1 MSAPVSRLAILLAL
15 LKKELLVF
23 SRDKLYL
30 FLTALTLVI
39 VVVFYHLLP
48 DTVDETITVG
58 LSPSVQTLVEA
69 SAESLA
75 ALGVP
80 EASIAELR
88 DAPRLAEEQGLILTE
103 FDTAEEMAAAIES
116 GDEVQIGVA
125 VPPDFVERVLAGE
138 RDIEVTVYSQAAVP
152 DEVQAAMSGFIR
164 EIARQLAG
172 EELPVR
178 FPAEDLIILG
188 PDRMGDQIPLRDRM
202 LPMFAL
208 MILLMESFALA
219 SLISVEV
226 LQRTASAVLVTPAR
240 VSDMLAAKT
249 IFGSGLAFV
258 QGMFVLLVLGAFTS
272 ANWLPLTLTMLIG
285 ALIFTSLA
293 MVAGAAGKDFMGQ
306 VFYTMGFTVPLLI
319 PAFAILFPGS
329 AATWVTFL
337 PTWPLLDVIVGV
349 TVYDAVL
356 ADVWPS
362 MLMALAWGLALYA
375 VGLVVLRRKVHS
387 L

>member
-1 MSAPVSRLAILLAL
+1 MSAPVSRLAILWAL
-15 LKKELLVF
+15 LKKEMLVF

-39 VVVFYHLLP
+39 VVAFYHLLP
-48 DTVDETITVG
+48 DTVDETISVG
-58 LSPSVQTLVEA
+58 LSPSVQTLVEQ

-88 DAPRLAEEQGLILTE
+88 DAPRLAQEQGLILTE
-103 FDTAEEMAAAIES
+103 FDTAEEMAAAIER
-116 GDEVQIGVA
+116 GEEVQIGVA
-125 VPPDFVERVLAGE
+125 VPLDFVERVLAGE

-240 VSDMLAAKT
+240 VSDMLAAKA
-249 IFGSGLAFV
+249 IFGSSLAFV
-258 QGMFVLLVLGAFTS
+258 QGMFVLAVLGAFTS

-285 ALIFTSLA
+285 ALVFTSLA

-329 AATWVTFL
+329 AATWITFL

-356 ADVWPS
+356 ADIWPS

-375 VGLVVLRRKVHS
+375 VGLVVLRKKVHS